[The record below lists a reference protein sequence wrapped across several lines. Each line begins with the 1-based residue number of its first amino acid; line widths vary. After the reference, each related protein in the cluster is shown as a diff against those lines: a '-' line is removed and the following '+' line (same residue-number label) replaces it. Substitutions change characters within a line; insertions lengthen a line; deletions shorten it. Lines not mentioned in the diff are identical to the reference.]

1 MLIGHNLGYFQN
13 VEAISR
19 PSSSWAGAGRTVTTW
34 LGRGT
39 ERGRTEPG
47 PQPVQ
52 RGKVTCPR
60 SYSTRV
66 SPPTPPT
73 LPRYSHHTPG
83 ELFIC
88 KIWNSELGFVPF
100 EAGRKPTLL
109 LGSAS
114 Y

>member
-1 MLIGHNLGYFQN
+1 MGLRTDMLICHNLGYFQN

-19 PSSSWAGAGRTVTTW
+19 PSPSWAGAVRMVTTW

-39 ERGRTEPG
+39 ERGLTESV

-60 SYSTRV
+60 SHSTRV
-66 SPPTPPT
+66 SSPPPS
-73 LPRYSHHTPG
+73 YSHHTPG

-100 EAGRKPTLL
+100 
-109 LGSAS
+109 
-114 Y
+114 